1 MSARIVIADD
11 AAFMRE
17 MLCDIVTEAGYEV
30 VAQARDGEEAVRA
43 WRELQPDVVTL
54 DIVMPCKSGLEAL
67 REIRALCST
76 ARVIMC
82 TALGQESLVKEAMD
96 AGAVGYV
103 VKPFRP
109 EEVTAALAN
118 AIEKSGGG
126 A

>member
-17 MLCDIVTEAGYEV
+17 MLCDIVTEAGYEI
-30 VAQARDGEEAVRA
+30 VAQARDGDEAVA
-43 WRELQPDVVTL
+43 AFREHQPDVVTL

-67 REIRALCST
+67 REIRALCPT

-82 TALGQESLVKEAMD
+82 TALGQESLVKEAMA
-96 AGAVGYV
+96 AGATGYV

-109 EEVTAALAN
+109 DEVLAALAR
-118 AIEKSGGG
+118 ALEKREG

>member
-17 MLCDIVTEAGYEV
+17 MLCDIVVEAGYEV
-30 VAQARDGEEAVRA
+30 VAQARDGEEAVA
-43 WRELQPDVVTL
+43 AFREHQPDLITL

-67 REIRALCST
+67 REIRAGCRT

-82 TALGQESLVKEAMD
+82 TALGQESLVQEAMD
-96 AGAVGYV
+96 AGATGYV

-109 EEVTAALAN
+109 EEVTVAIARAL
-118 AIEKSGGG
+118 EK
-126 A
+126 APKAP